1 MTALLGL
8 DTERQRWLSIEL
20 VAALFGAMAL
30 LNESLTVCRELG
42 MRPLVERVLSR
53 RDILEA

>member
-8 DTERQRWLSIEL
+8 DTERQRWLSIGL

-30 LNESLTVCRELG
+30 LKESLAVCRELG

>member
-8 DTERQRWLSIEL
+8 DTEQRWLSIGL

-30 LNESLTVCRELG
+30 LNESLAVCRELG